1 MKHPAPGGAAVGGS
15 LARVQVAVERLRNSG
30 IMQAAV
36 SAGIAT
42 FPEDGEDASELL
54 RLSGRRMYRQ
64 KQEHRAAHRT

>member
-1 MKHPAPGGAAVGGS
+1 
-15 LARVQVAVERLRNSG
+15 
-30 IMQAAV
+30 MQAAV